1 MYTLRSMTMSSK
13 WMQNQQNPPG
23 KKRVDSQGNI
33 RKKFIVRRE
42 GASIIIAEG
51 CTKEAY
57 ACAWTRF
64 SNDII
69 AAGGKVLAEGKPI
82 Q

>member
-1 MYTLRSMTMSSK
+1 MNKL
-13 WMQNQQNPPG
+13 QNQQNPPG
-23 KKRVDSQGNI
+23 KKRVDSKGNV
-33 RKKFIVRRE
+33 RKKFTVRRD

-64 SNDII
+64 CNDVI
-69 AAGGKVLAEGKPI
+69 ASGGKIVAQGQPI

>member
-1 MYTLRSMTMSSK
+1 MSSK
-13 WMQNQQNPPG
+13 WVQNQQNPPG